1 MSGPSS
7 TPPLQ
12 PAHDP
17 AALADAL
24 ISAAERSFFAYA
36 ELARADQLIVASGGW
51 YQASVSFRGRFSGTV
66 SLTLPVDL
74 ARDLWASF
82 LGLEPDL
89 AADHVAIRD
98 LVGEIANMT
107 CGSWL
112 TGRQETSCFDLTQP
126 DVRAVDVAP
135 AADIVVVVNDQPVV
149 IVLRIAAGDQ

>member
-1 MSGPSS
+1 MSCPSS
-7 TPPLQ
+7 TPTLQ

-24 ISAAERSFFAYA
+24 INVAERSFFAYA
-36 ELARADQLIVASGGW
+36 ELAPADWPIVASGGW
-51 YQASVSFRGRFSGTV
+51 YQASVSFRGRFSGSM

-74 ARDLWASF
+74 ARDLWAAF
-82 LGLEPDL
+82 LGLESDL

-112 TGRQETSCFDLTQP
+112 TGRRETSCFDLAQP

-135 AADIVVVVNDQPVV
+135 AADIVVVVNDQPVA
-149 IVLRIAAGDQ
+149 IVLHIAPGDQ